1 MLEFEKRDRPADM
14 LQLLKR
20 LYNAEGIMLTAP
32 DADAVVRHVSRVSA
46 KLLEGYPGGQML
58 AWRMNYRYLV
68 ASRPADKRCRLRRPS
83 APGIYAYRPS

>member
-14 LQLLKR
+14 LQLVKR

-58 AWRMNYRYLV
+58 AHELSVPGGKSPSGQAMSPTTSICAGYLCV
-68 ASRPADKRCRLRRPS
+68 PA
-83 APGIYAYRPS
+83 